1 MGWLRRTWLRGVSA
15 ISWRL
20 PGWPRRL
27 LRAFSLAEQGSFF
40 DMVAAAELTDDP
52 RMRRRYLEHALD
64 EARHSILFRQRVA
77 ALSAGGGD
85 RAQAAT
91 AEANL
96 LTEHGIV
103 GGQTLFERLGEL
115 EFLAFVYIAE
125 RDAVEQFNVYLDHNL
140 PDPDTRDMLR
150 DILRDEHFHVSY
162 SRAALE
168 RLRTQGRDREVRWA
182 LWRVQGRR
190 LREGWLR
197 LSRDLGR
204 TVTSLWMVLLYLLAV
219 PPFALLGRLEAGGWR
234 TPDRDPR
241 PRQRAARSLA

>member
-1 MGWLRRTWLRGVSA
+1 MGWLRRAWLRGVSA

-27 LRAFSLAEQGSFF
+27 LQAFSLAEQGSFH
-40 DMVAAAELTDDP
+40 DMIAAAEQTDDR

-64 EARHSILFRQRVA
+64 ESRHCGLFRQRVE
-77 ALSAGGGD
+77 ALTTRPDD
-85 RAQAAT
+85 REQAAT
-91 AEANL
+91 VEANL

-125 RDAVEQFNVYLDHNL
+125 RDAVEQFHVYLDDAL

-168 RLRTQGRDREVRWA
+168 RLRTQGRGREVQAA
-182 LWRVQGRR
+182 LWRVQWRR
-190 LREGWLR
+190 LKAGWLR
-197 LSRDLGR
+197 ISRDLGR
-204 TVTSLWMVLLYLLAV
+204 VVTSMWMVLLYLIAF
-219 PPFALLGRLEAGGWR
+219 PPFALLARQEAGGWQPP
-234 TPDRDPR
+234 TVDPR
-241 PRQRAARSLA
+241 SRQRAARSLA